1 VNALVAVILA
11 GLLPWPA
18 LASGVAEAG
27 ARADAAGTVTI
38 RWFGQACF
46 LASWATGGRVV
57 FDPCDQSFLDYRLP
71 ADLRADIVCVS
82 HEHADHNNVKAV
94 HGSPVVLRGHAGVR
108 SAQRAGVSVRSVD
121 AWHDEVRGAERG
133 ANTIYLV
140 EKEGLRLCHLGDL
153 GQVPT
158 DAQVSQIGE
167 VDVLFL
173 PVGGHFT
180 LDPSRLDDVVA
191 RLKPK
196 VIIPMHY
203 RTWATRDLPLASVD
217 DYLRGRSH
225 VRRES
230 GSQVDL
236 AKGDLTAGA
245 GSADATLIVLEPPR
259 GASPATAR

>member
-1 VNALVAVILA
+1 MNALVAVILA
-11 GLLPWPA
+11 GFLSSA
-18 LASGVAEAG
+18 
-27 ARADAAGTVTI
+27 ADAAGSVTI

-46 LASWATGGRVV
+46 LASWASGGRVL
-57 FDPCDQSFLDYRLP
+57 FDPFDRSYLDYQLP
-71 ADLRADIVCVS
+71 DDLRADIVCVS

-94 HGSPVVLRGHAGVR
+94 HGTPVVLRGSAGIR
-108 SAQRAGVSVRSVD
+108 SAQRAGLSVRSVD
-121 AWHDEVRGAERG
+121 AWHDDARGAERG
-133 ANTIYLV
+133 PDTIYLV

-158 DAQVSQIGE
+158 DAQVGQIGE

-180 LDPSRLDDVVA
+180 LDLSRLDEVIA

-203 RTWATRDLPLASVD
+203 KTLATRELPLAPVD
-217 DYLRGRSH
+217 EFLRGRPNI
-225 VRRES
+225 RRES

-236 AKGDLTAGA
+236 KKSDLTAGGGA
-245 GSADATLIVLEPPR
+245 PSIIVLEPPR
-259 GASPATAR
+259 